1 MAAFKNDVMGKKKKK
16 KRCDGEADST
26 IRNLIPLMEKP
37 TLVDLAV

>member
-1 MAAFKNDVMGKKKKK
+1 MAAFKNDVMGKK